1 MSDPIVLAAR
11 DALWLAVQIGGPLL
25 LAMLAVG
32 LGVALV
38 QALTQ
43 INEATLAF
51 LPKLGALGAGLLLL
65 GPMMASTLRGFAE
78 RLFEAVMAVGL
89 R

>member
-25 LAMLAVG
+25 IAMLAVG

-51 LPKLGALGAGLLLL
+51 LPKLGALGVGLLLL

-78 RLFEAVMAVGL
+78 RLFEAVMAIGL